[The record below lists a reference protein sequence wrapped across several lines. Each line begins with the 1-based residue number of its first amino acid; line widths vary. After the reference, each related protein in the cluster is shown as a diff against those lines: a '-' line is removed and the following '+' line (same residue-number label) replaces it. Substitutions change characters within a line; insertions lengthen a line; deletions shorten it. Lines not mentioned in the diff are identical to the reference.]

1 MTNRQSTSGL
11 LVGGWGPAPHAG
23 VYAALLL
30 VSTGL
35 LTLEVAFTRL
45 FSLTVWYH
53 FAYLT

>member
-30 VSTGL
+30 ASTGL
-35 LTLEVAFTRL
+35 LTLEIAFTRL